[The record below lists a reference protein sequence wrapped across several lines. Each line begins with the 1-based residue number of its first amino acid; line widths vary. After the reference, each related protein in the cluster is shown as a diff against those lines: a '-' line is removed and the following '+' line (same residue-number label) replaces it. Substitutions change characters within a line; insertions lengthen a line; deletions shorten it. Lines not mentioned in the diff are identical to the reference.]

1 MTQPTTPDPE
11 QPNRP
16 QPSQPAQPATPEQQF
31 QQGFQNQSSAP
42 SAFSAAP
49 AGQQFAPNAYGQAP
63 YGQPYGQAPFGQ
75 QAYGYQPPQREQG
88 GLAAF
93 FSTDFSVALGP
104 KIARLVMIFALI
116 LAGVYAAA
124 SLVSF
129 IQALAW
135 GNGALMII
143 YAFFDLGLSAV
154 LILFLLGITRIVL
167 EYLVRKASPDDPG
180 SASSQAS

>member
-11 QPNRP
+11 RPARP

-31 QQGFQNQSSAP
+31 QQGFQNQASAP
-42 SAFSAAP
+42 SAYSAAP
-49 AGQQFAPNAYGQAP
+49 AGQQLPSNVYGQAP
-63 YGQPYGQAPFGQ
+63 YGYQAPR
-75 QAYGYQPPQREQG
+75 RENG

-93 FSTDFSVALGP
+93 FSTDFSVVLGP
-104 KIARLVMIFALI
+104 KIARLVMILALV

-129 IQALAW
+129 IQALSW
-135 GNGALMII
+135 GGSALQVI
-143 YAFFDLGLSAV
+143 YAFLQLGLSAA

-167 EYLVRKASPDDPG
+167 EHLVRKSSPDG
-180 SASSQAS
+180 SASASAQAS